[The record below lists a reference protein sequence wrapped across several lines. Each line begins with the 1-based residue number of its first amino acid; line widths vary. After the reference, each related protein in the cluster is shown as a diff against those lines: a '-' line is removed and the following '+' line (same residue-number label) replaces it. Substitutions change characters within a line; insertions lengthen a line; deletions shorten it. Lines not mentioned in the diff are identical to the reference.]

1 MSDNA
6 AFKELDAAFD
16 SIIDEIE
23 NPDKPHE
30 EVMIFR
36 NLHGE
41 KTEYA
46 DYAKVVHTVV
56 VRVSD
61 DGMTAAINVVST
73 AEKRRRYT
81 IADLNRAIHSK
92 KIVHGI
98 DSAALVRMVARQQ
111 FNRDVVFARGTPPE
125 NGEDGEII
133 HHIKFTDDKRSV
145 PIKKV
150 LKYAV

>member
-6 AFKELDAAFD
+6 AFKELDVAFD

-92 KIVHGI
+92 KIVRFRRKKTLKGCKNI
-98 DSAALVRMVARQQ
+98 L
-111 FNRDVVFARGTPPE
+111 TP
-125 NGEDGEII
+125 IL
-133 HHIKFTDDKRSV
+133 T
-145 PIKKV
+145 V
-150 LKYAV
+150 LFGLKWLI

>member
-81 IADLNRAIHSK
+81 IADLNRAMLFLQGERLPKTAKTVKLFIIYSLPT
-92 KIVHGI
+92 IN
-98 DSAALVRMVARQQ
+98 VRC
-111 FNRDVVFARGTPPE
+111 
-125 NGEDGEII
+125 
-133 HHIKFTDDKRSV
+133 
-145 PIKKV
+145 
-150 LKYAV
+150 L